1 MKKIIITTI
10 ILLFISIFI
19 LFMRNEQL
27 QDSTDAIMQ
36 RAFNVTGAQIVS
48 SEVYFRGKLD
58 EVSFQGEDMRQQL
71 SKDIISD
78 SGGDVLNVLP
88 VFQSIDND
96 ISSGTE
102 TGYIINEDQRIH
114 ISILRDVQ
122 GNTADCYRLLV
133 SLVNTSQRQETA
145 ESVAKIINVL
155 KNYGVEP
162 EVNISITGCLEGN
175 LPENEVEEL
184 CSRVFDSISADKVE
198 GINEDGLISVS
209 AFSPS
214 INDTIRVN
222 GRRVNVN
229 LASRYNS
236 YEGKTYIWLATPVI
250 TTEY

>member
-1 MKKIIITTI
+1 MKKIIFTTI

-19 LFMRNEQL
+19 LFMRNNQPG
-27 QDSTDAIMQ
+27 DSTAAIMQ
-36 RAFNVTGAQIVS
+36 KAFKVTGAQIVS
-48 SEVYFRGKLD
+48 SEVYLRGKLD
-58 EVSFQGEDMRQQL
+58 DVSFHREDMRQQL
-71 SKDIISD
+71 SKEIISG
-78 SGGDVLNVLP
+78 SGGDVLHVLP

-122 GNTADCYRLLV
+122 GSTANGYRLFV
-133 SLVNTSQRQETA
+133 SLVDTSRRQEVA
-145 ESVAKIINVL
+145 ESAAKITNAL
-155 KNYGVEP
+155 KYYGVEP

-175 LPENEVEEL
+175 LPEKEVEEL
-184 CSRVFDSISADKVE
+184 CNRVFDSISADKVE
-198 GINEDGLISVS
+198 GINDDGMISVS

-214 INDTIRVN
+214 IRDTIRVN
-222 GRRVNVN
+222 GRRVNIN